1 MHARVDVRRNDVH
14 LKLELGS
21 TGGCG
26 HQEQDAHM
34 SETKPEAKIDPADE
48 AVVKANEP
56 TEIADKDLD
65 PASGG
70 LWPYVISSTSYNK
83 TI

>member
-1 MHARVDVRRNDVH
+1 
-14 LKLELGS
+14 
-21 TGGCG
+21 
-26 HQEQDAHM
+26 M
-34 SETKPEAKIDPADE
+34 SETKPEAKIDAADE
-48 AVVKANEP
+48 GLVKANEP

-70 LWPYVISSTSYNK
+70 LWPYVMSSTTYNK